1 MKNTNS
7 NNNSTVSVT
16 LKAASA
22 AFGVYFCMYAFRKP
36 FTVAS
41 YSNLEFFGFDY
52 KILIII
58 AQAVGYFISKFI
70 GIKFISELKPQKR
83 IIFLLSFIAAA
94 ELALLGFAV
103 VPAPYNILFMFINGI
118 PLGMIWG
125 IVFSYIEGRKTT
137 EIIGL
142 FLCASFVV
150 SSGVVKSAGM
160 YLMNHFGITEFW
172 MPFATGLVFII
183 PLIVF
188 ALILN
193 KIPEPTDEDKALKKE
208 RKTLSKEERKSLV
221 KTFFIPLVSITVLYI
236 SLTVLRDFRD
246 NFSREIW
253 DEMDGKA
260 DSTVFTLTEVPISIM
275 VLLILGFMVK
285 VKNNSKAFSYYH
297 YILFGG
303 ISSVGLSTFLFQNG
317 AISPFIWMTVSGF
330 GMYLCYIPFNG
341 IYFDR
346 MIAAF
351 KVKGNV
357 GFFIYF
363 VDAFGYL
370 GSVSVLFLKNSGS
383 QERSW
388 LHFYINLNY
397 IIAAAVLFFSGIAF
411 LAFQKKSKSKS
422 NAENE
427 ETSHAIRFDA
437 FKI

>member
-1 MKNTNS
+1 MN
-7 NNNSTVSVT
+7 VT
-16 LKAASA
+16 LKAAVA
-22 AFGVYFCMYAFRKP
+22 AFGVYFSMYAFRKP

-41 YSNLEFFGFDY
+41 FSDLDFFGFDY

-70 GIKFISELKPQKR
+70 GIKFISELKPEKR
-83 IIFLLSFIAAA
+83 IVFLLAFITVA

-103 VPAPYNILFMFINGI
+103 VPAPYNIVFMFINGI

-142 FLCASFVV
+142 FLCSSFVV
-150 SSGVVKSAGM
+150 SSGVVKSVGK
-160 YLMNHFGITEFW
+160 YLMDTFGISEFW
-172 MPFATGLVFII
+172 MPFATGLLFVI
-183 PLIVF
+183 PLIIF
-188 ALILN
+188 ANVLN
-193 KIPEPTDEDKALKKE
+193 KVPAPNEEDIALKKE

-221 KTFFIPLVSITVLYI
+221 KKFFLPLISITILYI

-253 DEMDGKA
+253 DEMSGET
-260 DSTVFTLTEVPISIM
+260 DSSVFTLTEVPISIM

-285 VKNNSKAFSYYH
+285 VKNNLKAFAYYH

-303 ISSVGLSTFLFQNG
+303 IISVALSTFLFQSG
-317 AISPFIWMTVSGF
+317 IISPFLWMMVSGF

-351 KVKGNV
+351 KIKGNV

-370 GSVSVLFLKNSGS
+370 GSVTVLFLKNLSSGN
-383 QERSW
+383 QSW
-388 LHFYINLNY
+388 LQFYINLNY
-397 IIAAAVLFFSGIAF
+397 IIAATVLLFAVTAF
-411 LAFQKKSKSKS
+411 LAFQEKSKSKQKE
-422 NAENE
+422 ENH
-427 ETSHAIRFDA
+427 SSSISFDS

>member
-1 MKNTNS
+1 MKTTISKNNTMN
-7 NNNSTVSVT
+7 VT
-16 LKAASA
+16 LKAAIA
-22 AFGVYFCMYAFRKP
+22 AFGVYFSMYAFRKP
-36 FTVAS
+36 FTIAS
-41 YSNLEFFGFDY
+41 FNDLEFFGFDY

-58 AQAVGYFISKFI
+58 AQAIGYFISKFI
-70 GIKFISELKPQKR
+70 GIKFISELKPEKR
-83 IIFLLSFIAAA
+83 IVFLLAFIAVA

-142 FLCASFVV
+142 FLCSSFVV
-150 SSGVVKSAGM
+150 SSGVVKSAGK
-160 YLMNHFGITEFW
+160 YLMDHFGISEFW
-172 MPFATGLVFII
+172 MPFTTGLLFII
-183 PLIVF
+183 PLVIF
-188 ALILN
+188 ANVLN
-193 KIPEPTDEDKALKKE
+193 KIPAPNEEDIALKKE
-208 RKTLSKEERKSLV
+208 RKTLSREERKSLI
-221 KTFFIPLVSITVLYI
+221 KKFFLPLAGITVLYI

-253 DEMDGKA
+253 DEMNGKT
-260 DSTVFTLTEVPISIM
+260 DSSIFTLTEVPISIM

-285 VKNNSKAFSYYH
+285 VKNNLKAFAYYH

-303 ISSVGLSTFLFQNG
+303 IISVALSTFFFQSG
-317 AISPFIWMTVSGF
+317 IISPFLWMTVSGF

-351 KVKGNV
+351 KIKGNV

-370 GSVSVLFLKNSGS
+370 GSVSVLFLKNLSSGN
-383 QERSW
+383 QSW
-388 LHFYINLNY
+388 LQFYINLNY
-397 IIAAAVLFFSGIAF
+397 IIAATVLLFAVAAF
-411 LAFQKKSKSKS
+411 LAFQEKSKSRQKE
-422 NAENE
+422 ENHSS
-427 ETSHAIRFDA
+427 TISFDS

>member
-1 MKNTNS
+1 MKTTISKNNTIN
-7 NNNSTVSVT
+7 VT
-16 LKAASA
+16 LKAAIA
-22 AFGVYFCMYAFRKP
+22 AFGVYFSMYAFRKP
-36 FTVAS
+36 FTIAS
-41 YSNLEFFGFDY
+41 FNDLDFFGFDY

-58 AQAVGYFISKFI
+58 AQAIGYFISKFI
-70 GIKFISELKPQKR
+70 GIKFISELKPEKR
-83 IIFLLSFIAAA
+83 IVFLLAFIAVA

-142 FLCASFVV
+142 FLCSSFVV
-150 SSGVVKSAGM
+150 SSGVVKSAGK
-160 YLMNHFGITEFW
+160 YLMDNFGISEFW
-172 MPFATGLVFII
+172 MPFTTGLLFII
-183 PLIVF
+183 PLVIF
-188 ALILN
+188 ANVLN
-193 KIPEPTDEDKALKKE
+193 KIPAPNEEDIALKKE
-208 RKTLSKEERKSLV
+208 RKTLSREERKSLI
-221 KTFFIPLVSITVLYI
+221 KKFFLPLAGITVLYI

-253 DEMDGKA
+253 DEMNGKT
-260 DSTVFTLTEVPISIM
+260 DSSIFTLTEVPISIM

-285 VKNNSKAFSYYH
+285 VKNNLKAFAYYH

-303 ISSVGLSTFLFQNG
+303 IISVALSTFFFQSG
-317 AISPFIWMTVSGF
+317 IISPFLWMTVSGF

-351 KVKGNV
+351 KIKGNV

-370 GSVSVLFLKNSGS
+370 GSVSVLFLKNLSSGN
-383 QERSW
+383 QSW
-388 LHFYINLNY
+388 LQFYINLNY
-397 IIAAAVLFFSGIAF
+397 IIAATVLLFAVAAF
-411 LAFQKKSKSKS
+411 LAFQEKSKSRQKEGNHS
-422 NAENE
+422 S
-427 ETSHAIRFDA
+427 TISFDS

>member
-1 MKNTNS
+1 MKTTISKNNTMNI
-7 NNNSTVSVT
+7 T
-16 LKAASA
+16 LKAAIA
-22 AFGVYFCMYAFRKP
+22 AFGVYFSMYAFRKP
-36 FTVAS
+36 FTIAS
-41 YSNLEFFGFDY
+41 FNDLDFFGFDY

-58 AQAVGYFISKFI
+58 AQAIGYFISKFI
-70 GIKFISELKPQKR
+70 GIKFISELKPEKR
-83 IIFLLSFIAAA
+83 IVFLLAFIAVA

-142 FLCASFVV
+142 FLCSSFVV
-150 SSGVVKSAGM
+150 SSGVVKSAGK
-160 YLMNHFGITEFW
+160 YLMDNFGISEFW
-172 MPFATGLVFII
+172 MPFTTGLLFII
-183 PLIVF
+183 PLVIF
-188 ALILN
+188 ANVLN
-193 KIPEPTDEDKALKKE
+193 KIPAPNEEDIALKKE
-208 RKTLSKEERKSLV
+208 RKTLSREERKSLI
-221 KTFFIPLVSITVLYI
+221 KKFFLPLAGITVLYI

-253 DEMDGKA
+253 DEMNGKT
-260 DSTVFTLTEVPISIM
+260 DSSIFTLTEVPISIM

-285 VKNNSKAFSYYH
+285 VKNNLKAFAYYH

-303 ISSVGLSTFLFQNG
+303 IISVALSTFFFQSG
-317 AISPFIWMTVSGF
+317 IISPFLWMTVSGF

-351 KVKGNV
+351 KIKGNV

-370 GSVSVLFLKNSGS
+370 GSVSVLFLKNLSSGN
-383 QERSW
+383 QSW
-388 LHFYINLNY
+388 LQFYINLNY
-397 IIAAAVLFFSGIAF
+397 IIAATVLLFAVAAF
-411 LAFQKKSKSKS
+411 LAFQEKSKSRQKEGNHS
-422 NAENE
+422 S
-427 ETSHAIRFDA
+427 TISFDS

>member
-1 MKNTNS
+1 MN
-7 NNNSTVSVT
+7 VT
-16 LKAASA
+16 LKAAIA
-22 AFGVYFCMYAFRKP
+22 AFGVYFSMYAFRKP
-36 FTVAS
+36 FTIAS
-41 YSNLEFFGFDY
+41 FNDLDFFGFDY

-58 AQAVGYFISKFI
+58 AQAIGYFISKFI
-70 GIKFISELKPQKR
+70 GIKFISELKPEKR
-83 IIFLLSFIAAA
+83 IVFLLAFIAVA

-142 FLCASFVV
+142 FLCSSFVV
-150 SSGVVKSAGM
+150 SSGVVKSAGK
-160 YLMNHFGITEFW
+160 YLMDHFGISEFW
-172 MPFATGLVFII
+172 MPFTTGLLFII
-183 PLIVF
+183 PLVIF
-188 ALILN
+188 ANILN
-193 KIPEPTDEDKALKKE
+193 KIPAPNEEDIALKKE
-208 RKTLSKEERKSLV
+208 RKTLSREERKSLI
-221 KTFFIPLVSITVLYI
+221 KKFFLPLAGITVLYI

-253 DEMDGKA
+253 DEMNGKT
-260 DSTVFTLTEVPISIM
+260 DSSIFTLTEVPISIM

-285 VKNNSKAFSYYH
+285 VKNNLKAFAYYH

-303 ISSVGLSTFLFQNG
+303 IISVALSTFFFQSG
-317 AISPFIWMTVSGF
+317 IISPFLWMTVSGF

-351 KVKGNV
+351 KIKGNV

-370 GSVSVLFLKNSGS
+370 GSVSVLFLKNLSSGN
-383 QERSW
+383 QSW
-388 LHFYINLNY
+388 LQFYINLTY
-397 IIAAAVLFFSGIAF
+397 IIAATVLLFALAAF
-411 LAFQKKSKSKS
+411 LAFQEKSKSRQKEGNHS
-422 NAENE
+422 S
-427 ETSHAIRFDA
+427 TISFDS

>member
-1 MKNTNS
+1 MN
-7 NNNSTVSVT
+7 VT
-16 LKAASA
+16 LKAAIA
-22 AFGVYFCMYAFRKP
+22 AFGVYFSMYAFRKP
-36 FTVAS
+36 FTIAS
-41 YSNLEFFGFDY
+41 FNDLDFFGFDY

-58 AQAVGYFISKFI
+58 AQAIGYFISKFI
-70 GIKFISELKPQKR
+70 GIKFISELKPEKR
-83 IIFLLSFIAAA
+83 IVFLLAFIAVA

-142 FLCASFVV
+142 FLCSSFVV
-150 SSGVVKSAGM
+150 SSGVVKSAGK
-160 YLMNHFGITEFW
+160 YLMDNFGISEFW
-172 MPFATGLVFII
+172 MPFTTGLLFII
-183 PLIVF
+183 PLVIF
-188 ALILN
+188 ANVLN
-193 KIPEPTDEDKALKKE
+193 KIPAPNEEDIALKKE
-208 RKTLSKEERKSLV
+208 RKTLSREERKSLT
-221 KTFFIPLVSITVLYI
+221 KKFFLPLAGITVLYI

-253 DEMDGKA
+253 DEMNGKT
-260 DSTVFTLTEVPISIM
+260 DSSIFTLTEVPISIM

-285 VKNNSKAFSYYH
+285 VKNNLKAFAYYH

-303 ISSVGLSTFLFQNG
+303 IISVALSTFFFQSG
-317 AISPFIWMTVSGF
+317 IISPFLWMTVSGF

-351 KVKGNV
+351 KIKGNV

-370 GSVSVLFLKNSGS
+370 GSVSVLFLKNLSSGN
-383 QERSW
+383 QSW
-388 LHFYINLNY
+388 LQFYINLNY
-397 IIAAAVLFFSGIAF
+397 IIAATVLLFAVAAF
-411 LAFQKKSKSKS
+411 LAFQEKSKSRQKEGNHS
-422 NAENE
+422 S
-427 ETSHAIRFDA
+427 TISFDS

>member
-1 MKNTNS
+1 MKTTISKNNTMN
-7 NNNSTVSVT
+7 VT
-16 LKAASA
+16 LKAAIA
-22 AFGVYFCMYAFRKP
+22 AFGVYFSMYAFRKP
-36 FTVAS
+36 FTIAS
-41 YSNLEFFGFDY
+41 FNDLEFFGFDY

-58 AQAVGYFISKFI
+58 AQAIGYFISKFI
-70 GIKFISELKPQKR
+70 GIKFISELKPEKR
-83 IIFLLSFIAAA
+83 IVFLLAFIAVA

-142 FLCASFVV
+142 FLCSSFVV
-150 SSGVVKSAGM
+150 SSGVVKSAGK
-160 YLMNHFGITEFW
+160 YLMDHFGISEFW
-172 MPFATGLVFII
+172 MPFTTGLLFII
-183 PLIVF
+183 PLVIF
-188 ALILN
+188 ANVLN
-193 KIPEPTDEDKALKKE
+193 KIPAPNEEDIALKKE
-208 RKTLSKEERKSLV
+208 RKTLSREERKSLI
-221 KTFFIPLVSITVLYI
+221 KKFFLPLAGITVLYI

-253 DEMDGKA
+253 DEMNGKT
-260 DSTVFTLTEVPISIM
+260 DSSIFTLTEVPISIM

-285 VKNNSKAFSYYH
+285 VKNNLKAFAYYH

-303 ISSVGLSTFLFQNG
+303 IISVALSTFFFQSG
-317 AISPFIWMTVSGF
+317 IISPFFWMTVSGF

-351 KVKGNV
+351 KIKGNV

-370 GSVSVLFLKNSGS
+370 GSVSVLFLKNLSSGN
-383 QERSW
+383 QSW
-388 LHFYINLNY
+388 LQFYINLNY
-397 IIAAAVLFFSGIAF
+397 IIAATVLLFAVAAF
-411 LAFQKKSKSKS
+411 LAFQEKSKSRQKE
-422 NAENE
+422 ENHSS
-427 ETSHAIRFDA
+427 TISFDS

>member
-1 MKNTNS
+1 MN
-7 NNNSTVSVT
+7 VT
-16 LKAASA
+16 LKAAIA
-22 AFGVYFCMYAFRKP
+22 AFGVYFSMYAFRKP
-36 FTVAS
+36 FTIAS
-41 YSNLEFFGFDY
+41 FNDLDFFGFDY

-58 AQAVGYFISKFI
+58 AQAIGYFISKFI
-70 GIKFISELKPQKR
+70 GIKFISELKPEKR
-83 IIFLLSFIAAA
+83 IVFLLAFIAVA

-142 FLCASFVV
+142 FLCSSFVV
-150 SSGVVKSAGM
+150 SSGVVKSAGK
-160 YLMNHFGITEFW
+160 YLMDHFGISEFW
-172 MPFATGLVFII
+172 MPFTTGLLFII
-183 PLIVF
+183 PLVIF
-188 ALILN
+188 ANILN
-193 KIPEPTDEDKALKKE
+193 KIPAPNEEDIALKKE
-208 RKTLSKEERKSLV
+208 RKTLSREERKSLI
-221 KTFFIPLVSITVLYI
+221 KKFFLPLAGITVLYI

-253 DEMDGKA
+253 DEMNGKT
-260 DSTVFTLTEVPISIM
+260 DSSIFTLTEVPISIM

-285 VKNNSKAFSYYH
+285 VKNNLKAFAYYH

-303 ISSVGLSTFLFQNG
+303 IISVALSTFFFQSG
-317 AISPFIWMTVSGF
+317 IISPFLWMTVSGF

-351 KVKGNV
+351 KIKGNV

-370 GSVSVLFLKNSGS
+370 GSVSVLFLKNLSSGN
-383 QERSW
+383 QSW
-388 LHFYINLNY
+388 LQFYINLNY
-397 IIAAAVLFFSGIAF
+397 IIAATVLLFALAAF
-411 LAFQKKSKSKS
+411 LAFQEKSKSRQKEGNHS
-422 NAENE
+422 S
-427 ETSHAIRFDA
+427 TISFDS

>member
-1 MKNTNS
+1 MN
-7 NNNSTVSVT
+7 VT
-16 LKAASA
+16 LKAAIA
-22 AFGVYFCMYAFRKP
+22 AFGVYFSMYAFRKP
-36 FTVAS
+36 FTIAS
-41 YSNLEFFGFDY
+41 FNDLDFFGFDY

-58 AQAVGYFISKFI
+58 AQAIGYFISKFI
-70 GIKFISELKPQKR
+70 GIKFISELKPEKR
-83 IIFLLSFIAAA
+83 IVFLLTFIAVA

-142 FLCASFVV
+142 FLCSSFVV
-150 SSGVVKSAGM
+150 SSGVVKSAGK
-160 YLMNHFGITEFW
+160 YLMDHFGISEFW
-172 MPFATGLVFII
+172 MPFITGLLFII
-183 PLIVF
+183 PLVIF
-188 ALILN
+188 ANVLN
-193 KIPEPTDEDKALKKE
+193 KIPAPNEEDIALKKE
-208 RKTLSKEERKSLV
+208 RKTLSREERKSLI
-221 KTFFIPLVSITVLYI
+221 KKFFLPLAGITVLYI

-253 DEMDGKA
+253 DEMNGKT
-260 DSTVFTLTEVPISIM
+260 DSSIFTLTEVPISIM

-285 VKNNSKAFSYYH
+285 VKNNLKAFAYYH

-303 ISSVGLSTFLFQNG
+303 IISVALSTFFFQSG
-317 AISPFIWMTVSGF
+317 TISPFLWMTVSGF

-351 KVKGNV
+351 KIKGNV

-370 GSVSVLFLKNSGS
+370 GSVSVLFLKNLSSGN
-383 QERSW
+383 QSW
-388 LHFYINLNY
+388 LQFYINLNY
-397 IIAAAVLFFSGIAF
+397 IIAATVLLFAVAAF
-411 LAFQKKSKSKS
+411 LAFQEKSKSRQKEGNHS
-422 NAENE
+422 S
-427 ETSHAIRFDA
+427 TISFDS